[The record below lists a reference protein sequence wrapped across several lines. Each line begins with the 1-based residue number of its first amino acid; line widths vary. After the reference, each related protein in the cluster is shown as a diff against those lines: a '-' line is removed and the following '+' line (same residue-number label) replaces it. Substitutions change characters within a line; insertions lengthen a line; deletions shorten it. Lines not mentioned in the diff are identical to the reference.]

1 MIRRP
6 PRSTLFPYTT
16 LFRSQFLI
24 ALIHGDDRQRRLLH
38 LRRQILVSIIHKSS
52 KYKHCSDE
60 HCRQDCCLY
69 GSLPQRSFLLSVLR
83 TEQRKDM
90 KVLKIEVPGYPAFIA
105 DLLYKEAPKT
115 CDAFCA
121 ALPYRD
127 APLGHAKWSG
137 CVISLFTDMVF
148 GIAENSRGM
157 GVCPGDILFN
167 PHVHDA
173 AEQIGRAHV

>member
-1 MIRRP
+1 
-6 PRSTLFPYTT
+6 
-16 LFRSQFLI
+16 
-24 ALIHGDDRQRRLLH
+24 
-38 LRRQILVSIIHKSS
+38 
-52 KYKHCSDE
+52 
-60 HCRQDCCLY
+60 
-69 GSLPQRSFLLSVLR
+69 
-83 TEQRKDM
+83 M

-137 CVISLFTDMVF
+137 CVISLFTDTVF

-173 AEQIGRAHV
+173 AEHPNEASIVYGPAAMRTFSGFAIANLFARVRPEYLDTLAELGNEINRHGMTTVTITAEEIEI